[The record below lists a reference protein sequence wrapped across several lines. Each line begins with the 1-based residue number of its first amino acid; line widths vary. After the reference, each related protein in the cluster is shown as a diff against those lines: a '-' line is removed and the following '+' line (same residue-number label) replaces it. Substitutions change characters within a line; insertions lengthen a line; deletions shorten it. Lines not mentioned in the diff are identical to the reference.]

1 MLLLTFDIVTVIEV
15 LPCTTTTS
23 SSSSRRRNRNRNR
36 NSNNN
41 SNTYGSSEK
50 K

>member
-23 SSSSRRRNRNRNR
+23 SSSSSRRRNRNR
-36 NSNNN
+36 NNN